1 MKNEVISK
9 YNEILESELRQYL
22 VEDDVNDILY
32 KAMRK
37 FEEIEKL
44 SKLTSNDNK
53 IKKETKSNT
62 KIDIGNAIY
71 EYTENEDLQKV
82 LFDFVDMRQEI
93 KKPINTKCTLTRLF
107 NKLDRLSNNNDK
119 IKIELLEKSIINN
132 WQDIWATNDTAKNV
146 NQGEKSFVKTP
157 SLTGQELEDFV
168 LNKNDLDNF

>member
-1 MKNEVISK
+1 MKNDIISK
-9 YNEILESELRQYL
+9 YNEILESELMQYL

-44 SKLTSNDNK
+44 SKLTSNDSK
-53 IKKETKSNT
+53 IKKVKKSNT
-62 KIDIGNAIY
+62 KLDIENAIY

-82 LFDFVDMRQEI
+82 LFDFVDMRQEL
-93 KKPINTKCTLTRLF
+93 KKPINTKGTLTRLF

-132 WQDIWATNDTAKNV
+132 WQDIWAIKDNTQDDI
-146 NQGEKSFVKTP
+146 KSFVRIP
-157 SLTGQELEDFV
+157 SLAGQELEDF
-168 LNKNDLDNF
+168 LLDKNDLDSF

>member
-9 YNEILESELRQYL
+9 YNEILTSELMQYL

-44 SKLTSNDNK
+44 SKLTSNDSK
-53 IKKETKSNT
+53 IKKVKKSNT
-62 KIDIGNAIY
+62 KLDIENAIY
-71 EYTENEDLQKV
+71 EYTENEDLQIV
-82 LFDFVDMRQEI
+82 LLDFVDMRQEI

-107 NKLDRLSNNNDK
+107 NKLDRLSKNNDK

>member
-1 MKNEVISK
+1 MKNDTISK
-9 YNEILESELRQYL
+9 YNEILTSELRQYL

-32 KAMRK
+32 KTMRR
-37 FEEIEKL
+37 FEETEKL
-44 SKLTSNDNK
+44 SKLTSNESK
-53 IKKETKSNT
+53 SKRIKKSNT
-62 KIDIGNAIY
+62 KLDIENAIY

-93 KKPINTKCTLTRLF
+93 KKPINTKATLTRLF
-107 NKLDRLSNNNDK
+107 NKLDRLSKNNDK

>member
-1 MKNEVISK
+1 MKNDIISQ
-9 YNEILESELRQYL
+9 YNEILTSELRQYL

-53 IKKETKSNT
+53 IKKEKKSNT
-62 KIDIGNAIY
+62 KIDIENTIY
-71 EYTENEDLQKV
+71 N
-82 LFDFVDMRQEI
+82 FVDMRQEI
-93 KKPINTKCTLTRLF
+93 KKPINTKGTLTRLF

-132 WQDIWATNDTAKNV
+132 WQDIWATKDNIQDNS
-146 NQGEKSFVKTP
+146 KSFVRTP
-157 SLTGQELEDFV
+157 SLAGQELEDF
-168 LNKNDLDNF
+168 LLDKNDLDSF

>member
-1 MKNEVISK
+1 MKNEVISQ
-9 YNEILESELRQYL
+9 YNEILTSELRQYL

-32 KAMRK
+32 KTMRR

-44 SKLTSNDNK
+44 SKLTSNESK
-53 IKKETKSNT
+53 SKRIKKSNT
-62 KIDIGNAIY
+62 KLDIENAIY

-93 KKPINTKCTLTRLF
+93 KKPINTKATLTRLF
-107 NKLDRLSNNNDK
+107 NKLDRLSKNNDK

>member
-1 MKNEVISK
+1 MRNETISK

-32 KAMRK
+32 KTMRR

-44 SKLTSNDNK
+44 SKLTSNESK
-53 IKKETKSNT
+53 SKRIKKSNT
-62 KIDIGNAIY
+62 KLDIENAIY

-93 KKPINTKCTLTRLF
+93 KKPINTKGTLTRLF

-132 WQDIWATNDTAKNV
+132 WQDIWATKDNIQDNS
-146 NQGEKSFVKTP
+146 KSFVRTP
-157 SLTGQELEDFV
+157 SLAGQELEDF
-168 LNKNDLDNF
+168 LLDKNDLDSF